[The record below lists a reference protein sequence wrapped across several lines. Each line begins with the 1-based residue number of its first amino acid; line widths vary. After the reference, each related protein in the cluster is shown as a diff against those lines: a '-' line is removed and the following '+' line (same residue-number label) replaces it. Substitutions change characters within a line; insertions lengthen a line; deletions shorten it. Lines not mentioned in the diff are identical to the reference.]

1 MPFDDSRAGDTL
13 HWTER
18 GTPSARV
25 PVRTLRL
32 FGSVARNEATAT
44 SDIDFLVEF
53 EGAPTFKGFMGL
65 KFALEDLLGTRVD
78 LVTPDVLRQ
87 WLRAKIELEA
97 VRVA

>member
-1 MPFDDSRAGDTL
+1 MTREQATRCIGQNA
-13 HWTER
+13 ER
-18 GTPSARV
+18 LRREFR
-25 PVRTLRL
+25 VRTLRL